1 MILRGDFVHGGGLF
15 DKSGGSA
22 TRFHASI
29 PLYRTHLGCG
39 SNKDFERRSGRGS
52 AVYYANLLETPAP
65 KTPNAETSIYRQE
78 SKEENSDMNDHEH
91 AFNPETDSSP
101 SANPPFNN
109 EETSIY
115 RQESNDDNAAMPD
128 PETGMTNPETAT
140 SPSANPPY
148 NNDVCL
154 PKLHP
159 PYNDDDCLP
168 ELPQQ
173 LPLVQ
178 DPKQA
183 SESDHEH
190 AASKPTPSPKSAVSN
205 SAPKSS
211 TSNRVRKSACK
222 PKSVKKQKTSAKFD
236 NPFDVF
242 GGPID
247 CSKFDNYFGNSN
259 YDSSLYPWASRRS
272 VKKG

>member
-1 MILRGDFVHGGGLF
+1 
-15 DKSGGSA
+15 
-22 TRFHASI
+22 
-29 PLYRTHLGCG
+29 
-39 SNKDFERRSGRGS
+39 
-52 AVYYANLLETPAP
+52 
-65 KTPNAETSIYRQE
+65 
-78 SKEENSDMNDHEH
+78 MNDHEH

-115 RQESNDDNAAMPD
+115 RQESIDDNAAMPD
-128 PETGMTNPETAT
+128 PETGTTNPETAT
-140 SPSANPPY
+140 SPTANPRY

-159 PYNDDDCLP
+159 PYNDDDSLP

-272 VKKG
+272 VKKGQLIITDCHFRKY